1 MLRPVYQIMQLQ
13 KLVNMFGGDLMRRY
27 GEKVHKL
34 TLHGGF
40 SCPNRDGT
48 LGRGGCTFCNV
59 ASFADEAQQ
68 HRSIAEQLAHQA
80 QLVNRAKRYLAY
92 FQAYTSTFAEVQVL
106 RSMYRQAIS
115 QANIVGLCVG
125 TRPDCVPEA
134 VLDLLSE
141 YHEQG
146 YEVWLELGLQTA
158 HDKTLH
164 RINRGHDFACYQ
176 RTARLARAR
185 GLKVCAH
192 LIVGLPGETQGHC
205 LETLERVVATGVDGI
220 KLHPL
225 HIVKGSI
232 MAKAWQAGRLNGIEL
247 EAYTV
252 TAGEMIRHTPPEVIY
267 HRISASARRPT
278 LLAPLWCEN
287 RWTGMV
293 ELDRYLNEQGAQG
306 SALGRSWAVPW
317 RRSRSRRC
325 PGQGRTSLF
334 SHLCLT
340 GFHRHP
346 RGFNHQQHQHGA
358 KRGDSAGE
366 NKGAVEFAG
375 GLHDIARDNRPH
387 DAGDAADKMD
397 KAAGAAD
404 AGFMHHVLNNRPVDR
419 PGHIEEKDGDRH
431 QQNGRNDA
439 ANGTGEPHAERGH

>member
-1 MLRPVYQIMQLQ
+1 MAIDPGHRRSRLKVAGLGPFFRPVYQIMQLQ
-13 KLVNMFGGDLMRRY
+13 KLVNMFGGDLTRRY

-48 LGRGGCTFCNV
+48 IGRGGCTFCNV

-68 HRSIAEQLAHQA
+68 HKSIAEQLAHQA

-106 RSMYRQAIS
+106 RSMYQQAVS

-176 RTARLARAR
+176 NTTRLARER
-185 GLKVCAH
+185 GLKVCSH
-192 LIVGLPGETQGHC
+192 
-205 LETLERVVATGVDGI
+205 LETLQQVVETGVDGI

-225 HIVKGSI
+225 HIVTGSI
-232 MAKAWQAGRLNGIEL
+232 MAKAWEAGRLNGIAL
-247 EAYTV
+247 DDYTV

-293 ELDRYLNEQGAQG
+293 ELDKYLNEHGVQG
-306 SALGRSWAVPW
+306 SALGTPW
-317 RRSRSRRC
+317 VQ
-325 PGQGRTSLF
+325 P
-334 SHLCLT
+334 
-340 GFHRHP
+340 
-346 RGFNHQQHQHGA
+346 
-358 KRGDSAGE
+358 
-366 NKGAVEFAG
+366 
-375 GLHDIARDNRPH
+375 
-387 DAGDAADKMD
+387 
-397 KAAGAAD
+397 
-404 AGFMHHVLNNRPVDR
+404 
-419 PGHIEEKDGDRH
+419 
-431 QQNGRNDA
+431 
-439 ANGTGEPHAERGH
+439 